1 MAKISIIVPVYNEE
15 KSIAKCLTS
24 ILNQTL
30 KDIEIIIVYYESQDH
45 TLDIIKAFNDSRIK
59 FIEQKDK
66 TGAGG
71 ARNIGINASTG
82 EYIGFVECEEIENT
96 FFEKLY
102 SNISKDESDIAV
114 GSVTIIQNGDTTQI
128 SSYPEDSIT
137 QNYFDKFNKLQSGTC
152 FEKLYRTDLIKQHS
166 IYFPE
171 NLSWEDCVF
180 TLEAFYYAKQ
190 VSFISDCNYVWKPVS
205 WEGSYKQKLID
216 SIIPITQILKDFLS
230 NKHLTSKEYDLFR
243 TKMYK
248 VYARNYFL
256 EKNIY
261 KNFVKLMGF
270 SWYIFYHYLQM
281 KKRYYL
287 NKIKRRNKNG

>member
-15 KSIAKCLTS
+15 KSIAKCLGS
-24 ILNQTL
+24 ILNQTFQ
-30 KDIEIIIVYYESQDH
+30 DIEVIIVYYESKDK
-45 TLDIIKAFNDSRIK
+45 TLDIIKTFQDSRIK
-59 FIEQKDK
+59 FIEQKEK
-66 TGAGG
+66 TGPGG
-71 ARNIGINASTG
+71 ARNIGINAAIG
-82 EYIGFVECEEIENT
+82 DYIGFVECEEIENS

-102 SNISKDESDIAV
+102 SKITKDESDIAV
-114 GSVTIIQNGDTTQI
+114 GTVTIIQNGDTTKI
-128 SSYPEDSIT
+128 SSYQNDCVAK
-137 QNYFDKFNKLQSGTC
+137 NYFDKFHKLQSGTC
-152 FEKLYRTDLIKQHS
+152 FEKLYRTDLIKRHS

-180 TLEAFYYAKQ
+180 TLKAFYYAKQ
-190 VSFISDCNYVWKPVS
+190 VSFVSDCNYVWKPIS

-248 VYARNYFL
+248 IYARNYFL
-256 EKNIY
+256 EKHIY
-261 KNFVKLMGF
+261 KIFTKIMGF

-281 KKRYYL
+281 QKRDYL
-287 NKIKRRNKNG
+287 IKIKRRNKNV